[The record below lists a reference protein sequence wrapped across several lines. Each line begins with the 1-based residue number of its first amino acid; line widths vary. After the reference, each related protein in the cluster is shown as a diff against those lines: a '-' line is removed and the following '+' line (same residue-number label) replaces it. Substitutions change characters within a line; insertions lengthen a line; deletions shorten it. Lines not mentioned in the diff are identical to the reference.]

1 MFKNIVKT
9 FKIPLCVIIKLRKMS
24 QLSGREKYSNWTKKQ
39 LIEKL
44 LFYESKLEENTLNS
58 TNSQISSTKKTDK
71 KNKKSTSAK
80 PFDWSKYSKRHI
92 ALKIAYLGWNYSGF
106 ASQENEDDFPTIEGH
121 VFRALLKAKLISDP
135 SNCNFSKCG
144 RTDKGVSGL
153 GQVVSLDV
161 RSNFPKNTS
170 SDIIFNNNN
179 EQKKIEE
186 VPYIDTLNRSL
197 PDDIRVLAW
206 APVEKDFS
214 ARFNCKSRKYKY
226 FFVRGNLD
234 IELMREAANRF
245 LGTHDFRNFCKID
258 GSKQITNFKRTIS
271 EARIDPV
278 QYKHQNNPLEFR
290 EFYVFNLRGTAFL
303 WHQVRFMMS
312 ILFLIGQKL
321 ESPSIIDS
329 LLDITKTPAK
339 PNYEMASEVPL
350 VLYDCEF
357 DNLEWQYGRDSD
369 TLFNTISR
377 LYKHIYGQWYIHTTK
392 SLVYSTLLYDLG
404 EMPLNQLMQ
413 KNYEMKEQKTQ
424 NTLLK
429 DFVCSDNNLIT
440 SSTNASTSI
449 ILGGGK
455 ELKIRSYVKI
465 SNKKTCDTAE
475 SKNEKYNV
483 KRIKLDNNETET

>member
-1 MFKNIVKT
+1 
-9 FKIPLCVIIKLRKMS
+9 MS
-24 QLSGREKYSNWTKKQ
+24 QLSGNEKYSNWTKKQ

-44 LFYESKLEENTLNS
+44 LFYEEKFEENTLNS
-58 TNSQISSTKKTDK
+58 TDSQIISTKKEDK
-71 KNKKSTSAK
+71 KNKKTTAR
-80 PFDWSKYSKRHI
+80 PFDWSKYSIRHI
-92 ALKIAYLGWNYSGF
+92 ALKIAYFGWNYSGF
-106 ASQENEDDFPTIEGH
+106 ASQGNEEDFPSVEGH
-121 VFRALLKAKLISDP
+121 LFKALLNAKLISDP
-135 SNCNFSKCG
+135 SDCNFSKCG

-161 RSNFPKNTS
+161 RSNLPKTS
-170 SDIIFNNNN
+170 PGITPFKSNNNNN

-186 VPYIDTLNRSL
+186 LLYVDILNRSL
-197 PDDIRVLAW
+197 PDDIRVLSW

-234 IELMREAANRF
+234 VELMREAANRF
-245 LGTHDFRNFCKID
+245 LGTHDFRNFCKVD
-258 GSKQITNFKRTIS
+258 GSKQIINFERTIL
-271 EARIDPV
+271 EVGIDPV
-278 QYKHQNNPLEFR
+278 QYKHQDNPLEFR

-321 ESPSIIDS
+321 ESPSIIDN

-339 PNYEMASEVPL
+339 PNYEMASEIPL

-357 DNLEWQYGRDSD
+357 DNLKWQYGRDSD
-369 TLFNTISR
+369 TLFNTLSR

-404 EMPLNQLMQ
+404 EMPLNQLIQ
-413 KNYEMKEQKTQ
+413 KNYEMKELKTQ
-424 NTLLK
+424 NKLLK
-429 DFVCSDNNLIT
+429 DLVCSDNNIIT
-440 SSTNASTSI
+440 SSTNASTSV

-455 ELKIRSYVKI
+455 ELRVRNYVKI

-483 KRIKLDNNETET
+483 KRIKLDNSETEV